1 MQAQQLTAYDASFLA
16 LDGPVSVGH
25 VCTTAIFTGDV
36 TLDQLRAQ
44 VAARLHRA
52 PILRRKLRS
61 PLLGVGRPWWVD
73 DDTFDIDRHLT
84 VIDLG
89 GAASDRALGDL
100 SVRINAV
107 KLDRSRPLWELHLV
121 RGLAAGRSA
130 VLNKLHHAALD
141 GVGGRDLLVLLF
153 GQDDQAD
160 APMPQWRPDRR
171 PSAQSLVAGSV
182 AEVGGW
188 AAAAV
193 RLGGQALGSAPGALL
208 KVTNAAAATLADELE
223 RLGERST
230 GHPTHYGMPPPPDT
244 VDPPHLTLPAYAPAT
259 PINAA
264 VTAARGYAFR
274 PIARSRSQALRRS
287 TGTTLNDVFIAASA
301 GAIRQILLDADALP
315 DQPLVA
321 LVPIAAPGERAP
333 GVGNH
338 LALTLCPVPTHLPDP
353 TDRLVSVHEAM
364 AQAKRSPTLPTDR
377 LGDVAT
383 VGTPTGAALLTQVV
397 ARLQL
402 ANRIRLPFNV
412 MLSNVPAPPGLM
424 RLGPHAPVE
433 ATYPNPPISDGLGL
447 NITALGYGENLN
459 LGVGTCPDLVADPWR
474 VLDLVEAAHDE
485 LVATAVR

>member
-1 MQAQQLTAYDASFLA
+1 MTAYDASFLA

-25 VCTTAIFTGDV
+25 VCTTAIFAGDI
-36 TLDQLRAQ
+36 TLDQLRTH

-61 PLLGVGRPWWVD
+61 SLLGVGRPWWVD
-73 DDTFDIDRHLT
+73 DDDFDIDRHLS

-121 RGLAAGRSA
+121 RGLAGGRSA
-130 VLNKLHHAALD
+130 VLNKLHHATLD
-141 GVGGRDLLVLLF
+141 GVGGRDLLVVLF
-153 GQDDQAD
+153 GEQDDPE
-160 APMPQWRPDRR
+160 APVPQWRPDKR
-171 PSAQSLVAGSV
+171 PSAQSLVTGSV
-182 AEVGGW
+182 AEIGGW
-188 AAAAV
+188 ASAAL
-193 RLGGQALGSAPGALL
+193 RLGGQALGAAPGALL
-208 KVTNAAAATLADELE
+208 KVTNAAAANLADELE
-223 RLGERST
+223 TLGEWAT
-230 GHPTHYGMPPPPDT
+230 GHGSHYGEPVPPDPSE
-244 VDPPHLTLPAYAPAT
+244 VPHLTLPGYAPAT

-274 PIARSRSQALRRS
+274 PIARSRSQALRRR
-287 TGTTLNDVFIAASA
+287 TGTTLNDVFIASSA
-301 GAIRQILLDADALP
+301 GAIRQILLDVDGLP

-353 TDRLVSVHEAM
+353 MERLVSVHEAM
-364 AQAKRSPTLPTDR
+364 AQAKRSPTLPSDR

-383 VGTPTGAALLTQVV
+383 LGTPTGAALMTQVV

-412 MLSNVPAPPGLM
+412 MLSNVPAPAALM
-424 RLGPHAPVE
+424 RLGARARVE

-447 NITALGYGENLN
+447 NITALGYGENIN
-459 LGVGTCPDLVADPWR
+459 VGISTCPDLLPDPWHI
-474 VLDLVEAAHDE
+474 LDLVEKAHDE
-485 LVATAVR
+485 LVAQAAG